1 MDVVVGAVGGGVLD
15 GTACVVVGNGYTV
28 ADPEMIGDI
37 DVAFVE
43 VVVIG
48 VVVVMEGQTHVDD
61 TDVVVAVVVVTIV
74 VVVGGPIW
82 IQFELK

>member
-15 GTACVVVGNGYTV
+15 ATCCVVVGIGYTV

-61 TDVVVAVVVVTIV
+61 TDVVVAAGVIVAVVVVA
-74 VVVGGPIW
+74 GGPI
-82 IQFELK
+82 

>member
-15 GTACVVVGNGYTV
+15 GTGCVVVGNGYTV

-61 TDVVVAVVVVTIV
+61 TAVVEVIAVVVVLIV
-74 VVVGGPIW
+74 DVVGGPI
-82 IQFELK
+82 

>member
-15 GTACVVVGNGYTV
+15 GTGCVVVGNGYTV

-48 VVVVMEGQTHVDD
+48 VVVVMEGQMHVDD
-61 TDVVVAVVVVTIV
+61 TDVAVVVVIIV

>member
-15 GTACVVVGNGYTV
+15 GTGCVVVGIGYTV

-61 TDVVVAVVVVTIV
+61 TAVVEVIAVVVVLIV
-74 VVVGGPIW
+74 DVVGGPI
-82 IQFELK
+82 